1 MSSPIFILQYPGRVE
16 LSLGSFFITIEFI
29 SITFSVV
36 LPSLVIFTIKSIELS
51 TFNILLKGILWFV
64 ISEILFISKKYCLGV
79 FNCSW
84 PDRTSFRF
92 SVKITI
98 CFNEYLIFSLLK
110 LK

>member
-1 MSSPIFILQYPGRVE
+1 M
-16 LSLGSFFITIEFI
+16 
-29 SITFSVV
+29 
-36 LPSLVIFTIKSIELS
+36 PSLVIFTIKSIELS

-92 SVKITI
+92 SVKVTI
-98 CFNEYLIFSLLK
+98 CFNVLTVSLFVDEKAKLVVFTFNDIETLSIIDWSIFLFKVCSL
-110 LK
+110 

>member
-1 MSSPIFILQYPGRVE
+1 M
-16 LSLGSFFITIEFI
+16 
-29 SITFSVV
+29 
-36 LPSLVIFTIKSIELS
+36 PSLVIFTIKSIELS

-92 SVKITI
+92 SVKVTI
-98 CFNEYLIFSLLK
+98 CFNVLTISLFVDEKAKLVVFTFNDIETLSIIDWFIFLFKVCSL
-110 LK
+110 